1 MSVEVRL
8 RRGSAVAHSSFTGA
22 NGEVTYD
29 FTNKTIV
36 AHDGLTAGGSRLAKR
51 VELDAYL
58 QVTNAAATYQT
69 KAVERAAL
77 ANTNAFVKSQL
88 ANTNLAIT
96 NVKNNLTSTNTAL
109 RTLISDRLQVANAS
123 ATYLSKTTAANTYL
137 NNKTVTAQSVN
148 SAVTFSK
155 SVTVSKNLVVSG
167 NASLT
172 GLIAN
177 GSLGTSGYAL
187 KTNGTTV
194 YWGEV
199 VATGGGSTTKYLEVA
214 NAVATYQTIAT
225 EKAHLANTNASVTNV
240 KNNLTSTNTALRTL
254 ISDRLQVANAASTYQ
269 TKAVERAALANTN
282 AFIKS
287 QLANTNAS
295 VTNVKNNLTST
306 NTALRTLIADRIQI
320 ANLALTYATKTY
332 VDTSVAAVVNSAP
345 TTLNT
350 LKELADALGDD
361 PNFSTTITAL
371 IGTKASNSYVKSTL
385 ANTNLAITNVKN
397 NLTSTNTALRTLIS
411 DRLQVANASSTYLTK
426 TAAANTYLNSKTL
439 TAQVVNSAV
448 TFNKSATVSKNLVVS
463 GNATVSGL
471 IANGSL
477 GTSGYAL
484 KTNGTTVYWG
494 VVSATG
500 GGANATVTKVKISD
514 LNVNNFVVTDVT
526 GAYTNPANLTP
537 YLQVANAVSTYQTK
551 AVERAA
557 LANTN
562 ASISNAKTNLT
573 STNTALRTLIS
584 DRLQVA
590 NAAATY
596 QTKAIERAALA
607 NTNASVT
614 NVKNNLTSTNT
625 ALRTLISDRL
635 QVANASSTYQTKAV
649 ERAALANT
657 NAFVKSQLANTNLAI
672 TNVKNNLTSTNTA
685 LRTLISD
692 RLQVAN
698 ASANYLTKTKAA
710 NTYLNNKTVTGQT
723 VNSAVTFNKSL
734 IITKNLTVSG
744 NTTLSATS
752 ETVTAVSALVIDCST
767 ANYFTKTIANATNTF
782 TFSNPPATGAF
793 VFTLELTLTS
803 GAVTWPTSVKW
814 PSDTAPTLST
824 GKTSLLTFVTSNGG
838 TRWRGSSLIDYTT

>member
-448 TFNKSATVSKNLVVS
+448 TFNKSVTVSKNLVVS

-590 NAAATY
+590 NAAA
-596 QTKAIERAALA
+596 
-607 NTNASVT
+607 
-614 NVKNNLTSTNT
+614 
-625 ALRTLISDRL
+625 
-635 QVANASSTYQTKAV
+635 TYQTKAV

>member
-596 QTKAIERAALA
+596 QTKA
-607 NTNASVT
+607 
-614 NVKNNLTSTNT
+614 
-625 ALRTLISDRL
+625 
-635 QVANASSTYQTKAV
+635 V